1 MSTEVKLANRMRK
14 TIIIGLAVYWLL
26 IIGTTIAQAGELTEK
41 QQQKQKW
48 FHMATVGDAV
58 TTIIGAGCTAV
69 KEVNPILNGAS
80 PAGVVG
86 FFVVR
91 NVAQEYITKNIIK
104 EEWRDSW
111 QNTWLGA
118 QSLIVASNIAVLM
131 KHC

>member
-41 QQQKQKW
+41 QRQKQKW

-58 TTIIGAGCTAV
+58 TTIVGAGCVAV
-69 KEVNPILNGAS
+69 KEVNPILNGAN

-91 NVAQEYITKNIIK
+91 NVAQEYITKNIVK

-118 QSLIVASNIAVLM
+118 QSLIVASNVAVLM